1 MVVVVIFVEVLVE
14 VTPLTDP
21 VLIGKPPLVVLTVL
35 SSTSG
40 LAEVEGVG
48 VGEIDAEGDVE
59 GAGFR
64 LDINLVVALK
74 V

>member
-1 MVVVVIFVEVLVE
+1 M
-14 VTPLTDP
+14 TTP
-21 VLIGKPPLVVLTVL
+21 VLIGKPPLVVFTVL

-48 VGEIDAEGDVE
+48 VGEMDAEGDAE
-59 GAGFR
+59 GVGVR

>member
-1 MVVVVIFVEVLVE
+1 
-14 VTPLTDP
+14 LTNP
-21 VLIGKPPLVVLTVL
+21 VLIGNPPLVVFTAL

-48 VGEIDAEGDVE
+48 VGEMDAEGDAE
-59 GAGFR
+59 GVGVR